1 MSNEIINF
9 NPAIE
14 NIYAFLCSVKQ
25 NITFYCRN
33 IRKRCQILFFC
44 IWNSSINKENICKKI
59 NLTQN
64 IYCFCLSCRKKLQ
77 VW

>member
-14 NIYAFLCSVKQ
+14 NINTFLCSATQ
-25 NITFYCRN
+25 N

-44 IWNSSINKENICKKI
+44 IWSSSINKENICKKI